1 MDELFVQINDEVSED
16 TLLCYIATSDE
27 CYALKYSSENASVRN
42 NVYLVLVNYSKSAIK
57 EEYAEKGEHINL
69 DANDVIR
76 IYGGGNQVFCSIN
89 NDDNSMYK
97 FIIPDNGNNNQL
109 IYDKEGPFSY
119 SGEIIENTKI
129 SHEINN
135 NLSIISQQEYYT
147 HQTLDPSESRLN
159 VSESITTSSS
169 SEATQ
174 TSITN
179 SSIETT
185 EEKNTANNFI
195 AIMGSIVV
203 VIIIISL
210 AFRKREDL
218 MRLFYKKVE
227 KRNSERGPSGG
238 TNDRNYRFTVY
249 RSTGTNSLISPSIAF
264 SNALN
269 KNDNNDV
276 FTNAKM
282 LRKITISQQGY
293 DLRYDGNTGEVVM
306 LPLGRIDHLSDLGVQ
321 LARLNTFPVS
331 FSNKQTGYRLVVLS
345 FDNSQKRFY
354 YQLLKDYASQV
365 PITELLQLL
374 TYVTNSPSKE
384 NESEIDILF
393 SLIDEVDRKFP
404 MINIY
409 AIESFRTL
417 CNKNYDVLCDWKQY
431 AKLEKGR
438 IENAFKNA
446 IAALITIL
454 AAKTYPEIQETV
466 WVKDCVK
473 SICELEDS
481 FRVIIPNIVTVTTNS
496 PVSQVNNQRTVATN
510 NPTPNIILTEANPI
524 PTQNTE
530 HVPKSEINS
539 VSSSSNFIPDS
550 SSAVD
555 YSNLYINTRSFLS
568 GKEIV
573 YYTLDRNTSLYN
585 VDDVK
590 LSSVSPIFKNTADY
604 IALGA
609 LVFLNPNKYK
619 NGQITIQHVSEAL
632 IDRVF
637 SIDGLTGRGV
647 ISTIEPAQIDVNS
660 LKLIT
665 KGLIRI

>member
-1 MDELFVQINDEVSED
+1 MDELFLQINNEVSED
-16 TLLCYIATSDE
+16 TILSYIATSDE
-27 CYALKYSSENASVRN
+27 CYALKYSPESN
-42 NVYLVLVNYSKSAIK
+42 NNFYLVLVNYSRSAIK

-69 DANDVIR
+69 NVNDVIR
-76 IYGGGNQVFCSIN
+76 IYGGGNQVICSIN
-89 NDDNSMYK
+89 NDENLIFK
-97 FIIPDNGNNNQL
+97 LIIPDNGDNNQL
-109 IYDKEGPFSY
+109 IYDREGPFFY
-119 SGEIIENTKI
+119 SGELIENSKI
-129 SHEINN
+129 LNKINN
-135 NLSIISQQEYYT
+135 DISIISQQEYYT
-147 HQTLDPSESRLN
+147 HQTLIPSESQLN
-159 VSESITTSSS
+159 ISETITESSS
-169 SEATQ
+169 SEEAQ
-174 TSITN
+174 TSL
-179 SSIETT
+179 SSMPIETT
-185 EEKNTANNFI
+185 EEKHTGNRFIVIIGLIVAVI
-195 AIMGSIVV
+195 AIISI
-203 VIIIISL
+203 

-218 MRLFYKKVE
+218 MRLFNKKTE
-227 KRNSERGPSGG
+227 KRNSERGTFSG
-238 TNDRNYRFTVY
+238 TTDRNYRFTVC

-276 FTNAKM
+276 FSNAKM

-293 DLRYDGNTGEVVM
+293 DLRYDGNTGEVVI

-321 LARLNTFPVS
+321 LAQLRTIPVS
-331 FSNKQTGYRLVVLS
+331 FTNKQTGYRLVVLS

-365 PITELLQLL
+365 SFTELLQLL
-374 TYVTNSPSKE
+374 THVDNYPSKE

-393 SLIDEVDRKFP
+393 ALIDEVDRKFP

-409 AIESFRTL
+409 AIDSFRTL

-438 IENAFKNA
+438 IENAFKSA
-446 IAALITIL
+446 TAALITIL
-454 AAKTYPEIQETV
+454 AAKTYPEIQDTV

-473 SICELEDS
+473 SIRELEDS
-481 FRVIIPNIVTVTTNS
+481 FRVIIPNNVTITSNPPMS
-496 PVSQVNNQRTVATN
+496 DANNQRTVATT
-510 NPTPNIILTEANPI
+510 NPTPNIILNGVNPI
-524 PTQNTE
+524 PAPNMAP
-530 HVPKSEINS
+530 VPHSEINS
-539 VSSSSNFIPDS
+539 VSSASDFIPSS
-550 SSAVD
+550 SSAID
-555 YSNLYINTRSFLS
+555 YSDLYKNTASFLS

-573 YYTLDRNTSLYN
+573 YFTLDRNTSLYN
-585 VDDVK
+585 ADDVK
-590 LSSVSPIFKNTADY
+590 LSSVPPLFKNTADY

-619 NGQITIQHVSEAL
+619 NGQITIQQVSEAL

-647 ISTIEPAQIDVNS
+647 ISTIAPAHIDVKS